1 MPKVFRGFVSTWAAA
16 WPGAAT
22 GSSLAAALFTD
33 PTGIATLFLGLL
45 ALAIATVAYNIYQAI
60 GKAQAVGKAV
70 KSAA

>member
-1 MPKVFRGFVSTWAAA
+1 M
-16 WPGAAT
+16 
-22 GSSLAAALFTD
+22 ALFTD
-33 PTGIATLFLGLL
+33 PTGIAILFLGLFARPIAATPL